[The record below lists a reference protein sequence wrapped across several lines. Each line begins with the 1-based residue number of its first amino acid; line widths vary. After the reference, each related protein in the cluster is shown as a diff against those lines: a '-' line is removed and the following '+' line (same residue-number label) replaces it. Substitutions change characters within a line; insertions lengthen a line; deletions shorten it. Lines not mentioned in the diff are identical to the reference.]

1 MEGRQK
7 GIGWGVREKESKR
20 LKFRWVYVWLSCV
33 EAERFNA
40 WIPHRLW

>member
-20 LKFRWVYVWLSCV
+20 LKSGWLYMWLSCV
-33 EAERFNA
+33 EAERFNT
-40 WIPHRLW
+40 WILHRLW